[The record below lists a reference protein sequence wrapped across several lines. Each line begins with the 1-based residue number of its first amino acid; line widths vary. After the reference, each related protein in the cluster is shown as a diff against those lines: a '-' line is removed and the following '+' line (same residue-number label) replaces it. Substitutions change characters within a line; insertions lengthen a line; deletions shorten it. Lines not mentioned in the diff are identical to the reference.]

1 MVNKKWAVKQIDVNL
16 GTQELEKLE
25 NYCQETGRSGND
37 VIREL
42 IRTLP
47 ASVINC

>member
-1 MVNKKWAVKQIDVNL
+1 MVNNKKWTIKRIDVSL

-25 NYCQETGRSGND
+25 KYCQETGRSGSD

-47 ASVINC
+47 H